1 MIIKTLSTS
10 MDSFTKF
17 DDWVDENFAKN
28 IVSFIGWNGVKSSI
42 YLFDEEVPKVN
53 YYSRDPDELLFSFIR
68 REEAAQ
74 INWLDINVTPS
85 INNYPDFIPDGHLP
99 KLLSVLIDRLNT
111 LSKHGIVSIK
121 VLPDQLVIIYSVPF
135 TDEIFSNKKTFIT
148 YFKEVRNEISTVFQ
162 SAADNLYIA
171 LQQAHLDENRSI
183 EFEINNDESEKK

>member
-1 MIIKTLSTS
+1 